1 MRPRVLVCLASLL
14 AVAGT
19 AAAERRYILR
29 AKPGAVHGLAARHG
43 LQVLRQAEAGGSVLV
58 LVEDPQRRAARD
70 LEAVA
75 AAEPELAGFEPDQ
88 AAALPESVRGIRLN
102 QSTVA
107 ILDRAGVT
115 PFFGHS
121 VWSQYVNQ
129 AAGRIIRLPD
139 AHLMATGAGKVAIID
154 TGVDPRHPILAGSLE
169 GGYDFIEDRPGNAS
183 ELVELN
189 QSTVA
194 ILDAMADTLS
204 GKEATRMNQSTVAI
218 LDQSTVAILDGAA
231 IPAAF
236 GHGTMVAGLVHL
248 VAPTARIMPLRAFRA
263 DGSGSLFD
271 IVRAVYHAVDAGA
284 RVINMSF
291 SLDAPSKE
299 LEAAISYANS
309 RRVICVASAG
319 NSGSQAAVYPA
330 AWRKAEGVGSTTDS
344 DARSAFS
351 NYGDGLVSVAAPGE
365 NLITAY
371 PGSNYAAASGTSFST
386 ALVSG
391 AAALLVELN
400 PNLNQAQAAAALSRA
415 VPVVLLGAGRI
426 DLLQACSHARR
437 R

>member
-29 AKPGAVHGLAARHG
+29 AKPGAAHGLAARHG

-75 AAEPELAGFEPDQ
+75 AADPELAAFEPDQ

-183 ELVELN
+183 ELE
-189 QSTVA
+189 
-194 ILDAMADTLS
+194 I
-204 GKEATRMNQSTVAI
+204 G
-218 LDQSTVAILDGAA
+218 
-231 IPAAF
+231 
-236 GHGTMVAGLVHL
+236 
-248 VAPTARIMPLRAFRA
+248 RASCRE
-263 DGSGSLFD
+263 
-271 IVRAVYHAVDAGA
+271 
-284 RVINMSF
+284 RV
-291 SLDAPSKE
+291 
-299 LEAAISYANS
+299 
-309 RRVICVASAG
+309 
-319 NSGSQAAVYPA
+319 
-330 AWRKAEGVGSTTDS
+330 
-344 DARSAFS
+344 
-351 NYGDGLVSVAAPGE
+351 
-365 NLITAY
+365 
-371 PGSNYAAASGTSFST
+371 
-386 ALVSG
+386 
-391 AAALLVELN
+391 
-400 PNLNQAQAAAALSRA
+400 
-415 VPVVLLGAGRI
+415 
-426 DLLQACSHARR
+426 
-437 R
+437 